1 MYLWKSKMLNTIRTN
16 LFVFQGQLVPLLDW
30 VGFPD
35 LDLWFAT
42 EPVDRAAGPTWT
54 WNRQSRHHFPLLAGC
69 HCSLDSFCLW
79 HRTLASIDVHKEPVW
94 RILIS
99 SMLYSGETSLI
110 FMSYRYRNLKKI
122 VEKKLRHILHYFVLS
137 KQSKYLLWT
146 AFWRNWVGRPWR
158 YIQQTPRRKPKAIVV
173 LLN

>member
-1 MYLWKSKMLNTIRTN
+1 MSNTIKTN

-110 FMSYRYRNLKKI
+110 FMSYRYRNLKKFI
-122 VEKKLRHILHYFVLS
+122 GKKLRLS
-137 KQSKYLLWT
+137 LFCTVKTITIPTLDSFLKKLGWDDCTYNKPPGKKQRLFLYC
-146 AFWRNWVGRPWR
+146 RINGRWLM
-158 YIQQTPRRKPKAIVV
+158 Q
-173 LLN
+173 

>member
-1 MYLWKSKMLNTIRTN
+1 MLNTIKTN

-54 WNRQSRHHFPLLAGC
+54 WNRQSGHHFPLLAGC

-110 FMSYRYRNLKKI
+110 FMSYRYRTLKRFI
-122 VEKKLRHILHYFVLS
+122 GKKLRLSQWQNKWKLLNLHMKNWWDRFSISCQRALHTLPYFVLS
-137 KQSKYLLWT
+137 KQ
-146 AFWRNWVGRPWR
+146 
-158 YIQQTPRRKPKAIVV
+158 
-173 LLN
+173 